1 MFGGDVR
8 CSKHIWISVGLLM
21 LSPCGGLKGKKLKNK
36 QDKPILK
43 MGTKVLEHGVGPVM
57 KLLEDLSSF
66 SGSFSKRPG

>member
-1 MFGGDVR
+1 
-8 CSKHIWISVGLLM
+8 M